1 MAGAVEGDLFIG
13 KRAQELRG
21 LLKIKYPI
29 EHGIVQDWDDMEKI
43 WQFIYTDEL
52 KTMSEEVGTLYS
64 SLFTD
69 RVFFC
74 SLLCHSYS
82 RLWVYG
88 KVWGWLVG
96 ANEGQTHPHVGEFT
110 MGKRSIEYC
119 VPYGPLSC
127 AIYWHVD
134 IMRAALEWSDHP
146 LDYHSAQNTSTPT
159 NTNHVIARLCWVASC
174 PSD

>member
-52 KTMSEEVGTLYS
+52 KTMSEEVGEPFIRTQLCFPS
-64 SLFTD
+64 SPPLAT
-69 RVFFC
+69 
-74 SLLCHSYS
+74 SYK

-88 KVWGWLVG
+88 KVWGMACGCECRAGTPTCRGVHNGKDG
-96 ANEGQTHPHVGEFT
+96 ALSIVFHMVRYHVQFH
-110 MGKRSIEYC
+110 
-119 VPYGPLSC
+119 
-127 AIYWHVD
+127 WHVD

-146 LDYHSAQNTSTPT
+146 LDNHSAQKY
-159 NTNHVIARLCWVASC
+159 
-174 PSD
+174 